1 MDIYPAKF
9 SAYLPNLTFTPAEPL
24 IEDIDL
30 EDEAEAIEEA
40 TTRLREEEEAE
51 DEETMEA
58 VGEEIADGTGLCT
71 SMGWSLQALYV
82 SVYLEISMYE
92 CSVGVL
98 QMVLNDSEV
107 ECGLESYELT
117 NELFSYFQEE
127 LSTESVIFDSC
138 NPVGAEDEEEEGAE
152 EGDEENAEEE
162 EEF

>member
-1 MDIYPAKF
+1 
-9 SAYLPNLTFTPAEPL
+9 
-24 IEDIDL
+24 
-30 EDEAEAIEEA
+30 
-40 TTRLREEEEAE
+40 
-51 DEETMEA
+51 MEA

-117 NELFSYFQEE
+117 NELFSYLSEDM
-127 LSTESVIFDSC
+127 STESTIFDSC